1 MERKTLTSELPEST
15 VLDSSIVLKWFRKDE
30 IWRDSAL
37 QMRQLYLNGKM
48 VIYVPD
54 LLIYEIANVLRYKPD
69 LTNQQVQE
77 ALDSLYDLH
86 IKIVEISKEMIKG
99 AIRLAYSHGITVY
112 DAAFMALAESLK
124 VPFVTAD
131 EKLSE
136 KLSDVPY
143 IKHISLFA

>member
-1 MERKTLTSELPEST
+1 MTTEFPEST
-15 VLDSSIVLKWFRKDE
+15 VLDSSVVLKWFRKDE

-37 QMRQLYLNGKM
+37 QMRQTYLDGHM
-48 VIYVPD
+48 LIYVPD

-69 LTNQQVQE
+69 LTDQQVQE

-86 IKIVEISKEMIKG
+86 IKIVEISQEMIKG
-99 AIRLAYSHGITVY
+99 AIRLAYSYGITVY

-124 VPFVTAD
+124 APFVTAD

-143 IKHISLFA
+143 VQHISLFA

>member
-1 MERKTLTSELPEST
+1 MERKALTTELPEST
-15 VLDSSIVLKWFRKDE
+15 VLDSSVVLKWFRKDE

-37 QMRQLYLNGKM
+37 QMRQIYLDGHM
-48 VIYVPD
+48 LIYVPD

-77 ALDSLYDLH
+77 VLDSLYDLH
-86 IKIVEISKEMIKG
+86 IKIVEISQEMIKG
-99 AIRLAYSHGITVY
+99 AIRLAYSYGITVY

-131 EKLSE
+131 EKLSK

-143 IKHISLFA
+143 VQHISLFA

>member
-1 MERKTLTSELPEST
+1 MTTELPEST
-15 VLDSSIVLKWFRKDE
+15 VLDSSVVLKWFRKDE

-37 QMRQLYLNGKM
+37 QMRQIYLDGHM
-48 VIYVPD
+48 LIYVPD

-86 IKIVEISKEMIKG
+86 IKIVEISQEMIKG
-99 AIRLAYSHGITVY
+99 AIRLAYSYGITVY

-143 IKHISLFA
+143 VQHISLFA